1 MSFSVFSLFLFPLCP
16 ALVFPA
22 EPEEKQKEIL
32 NNTIPEGKD
41 SGDLLVSTLLSACFP
56 FCCVAVGVLFM
67 YIKRCMSCYY
77 TMVTLGCLWSSVKYV
92 GGYHG
97 LLSGVTIRP
106 GSVEPHSVVECLYA
120 CREGLD
126 FGDLET
132 LGSGMKVTP
141 QRIVLHHILELHTD
155 TERHTFPSEMKMY
168 IRNIHYV
175 DFLVTFV
182 KLYSI

>member
-1 MSFSVFSLFLFPLCP
+1 MPLSP
-16 ALVFPA
+16 PP

-32 NNTIPEGKD
+32 NNSIPERKD
-41 SGDLLVSTLLSACFP
+41 SGDLTVFTLHSGFDARAQS
-56 FCCVAVGVLFM
+56 VQGSGGADAAN
-67 YIKRCMSCYY
+67 
-77 TMVTLGCLWSSVKYV
+77 CLWSTAKYV

-97 LLSGVTIRP
+97 LLSGVTVRP

-141 QRIVLHHILELHTD
+141 
-155 TERHTFPSEMKMY
+155 PSEP
-168 IRNIHYV
+168 RADGAVLRGAPLTLWQDCAFHHCGPTV
-175 DFLVTFV
+175 
-182 KLYSI
+182 